1 MLLKEG
7 MKLFIT
13 RMAPNIVRLDSQ
25 EYSFFPFFL
34 VMTMNL
40 SLSMYTPSL
49 FIYLHILELLL
60 GLIHFTDLTF
70 HIIEPDS

>member
-7 MKLFIT
+7 MKLFVI
-13 RMAPNIVRLDSQ
+13 RMAPNIIRLDSQ
-25 EYSFFPFFL
+25 EYSFFSFFL

-49 FIYLHILELLL
+49 FTYLHILELLL
-60 GLIHFTDLTF
+60 GLIHVTDLTF
-70 HIIEPDS
+70 HITEPDS